1 MDRVN
6 IYDIPTRLLHWLF
19 AGLFLTAFVIAKT
32 VDDESAVFSLHMLA
46 GLTLGLV
53 VVLRLIWGLVGT
65 KHARFSSFALNPADL
80 VLYIKG
86 VVNGERRLWAGHNP
100 ASSWAAI
107 LMFALVIGL
116 MVSGIGM
123 AGGNEETWEEV
134 HEVCGNALL
143 LVAIL
148 HIAGV
153 VLHTI
158 RHRDPIGLS
167 MITGAKAGVSEAER
181 IADNRAGV
189 GVIFMGVLVAFG
201 IYLNQNFDSNT
212 RTLNAFGTTL
222 QLGED
227 EEGEHGEA
235 KGGAGASERDEDEDE
250 DEEKDDD

>member
-1 MDRVN
+1 MNQINV
-6 IYDIPTRLLHWLF
+6 YDIPTRVLHWLF

-32 VDDESAVFSLHMLA
+32 VDDESAVFSVHMLA

-53 VVLRLIWGLVGT
+53 VVLRLIWGFVGT
-65 KHARFSSFALNPADL
+65 KHARFSSFALNPGDL

-86 VVNGERRLWAGHNP
+86 VVNGDRRLWAGHNP
-100 ASSWAAI
+100 ASSWAAV
-107 LMFALVIGL
+107 LMFALVAGL

-123 AGGNEETWEEV
+123 ANGNEETWEEV

-158 RHRDPIGLS
+158 RHRDPIALS
-167 MITGAKAGVSEAER
+167 MINGTKSGVSEAER

-212 RTLNAFGTTL
+212 RALNLFGTTL
-222 QLGED
+222 QLGET
-227 EEGEHGEA
+227 EEDEHGKA
-235 KGGAGASERDEDEDE
+235 QGDAGASERDEDEDE
-250 DEEKDDD
+250 EKDDD